1 MSGATVSFAVF
12 WSLVAVG
19 TLVLAIG
26 RIANRAGRRRGP
38 RANSEAG
45 L

>member
-19 TLVLAIG
+19 TLVLTIG
-26 RIANRAGRRRGP
+26 RIARRAGRRQ
-38 RANSEAG
+38 EAADR
-45 L
+45 LSSS